1 MQFIGK
7 VITFIIIVG
16 ITTLLIEAIMYERE
30 ASANDKK
37 DKPFYE

>member
-7 VITFIIIVG
+7 AITFIIIVG

-30 ASANDKK
+30 VLAKNKQER
-37 DKPFYE
+37 PFYE

>member
-1 MQFIGK
+1 MQLIGK
-7 VITFIIIVG
+7 AITVIIIVG

-30 ASANDKK
+30 VSTKDKK